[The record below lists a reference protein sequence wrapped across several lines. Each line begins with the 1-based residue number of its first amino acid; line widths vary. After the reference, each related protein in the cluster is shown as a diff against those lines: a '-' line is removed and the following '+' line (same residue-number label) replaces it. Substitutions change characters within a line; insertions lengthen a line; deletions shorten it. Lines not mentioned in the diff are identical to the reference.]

1 MRALRL
7 GLSSLLLLA
16 LLGQTARALQRV
28 RAAQL
33 TGAVQRQVGA
43 ARQSGRLPGPLVR
56 GAMAAL
62 ARAREL
68 DPAAVEPRTFTGDL
82 LLLTGNEAAAA
93 DAYRDAAEHEL
104 RPETLL
110 HWGHALWAEGRR
122 EEALAQWRRV
132 EVLAPRLVADL
143 PASRDELAAAP
154 LRPIPEAARR
164 RAR

>member
-1 MRALRL
+1 MRALRA
-7 GLSSLLLLA
+7 GLFALLLLA
-16 LLGQTARALQRV
+16 LVGQTVRALQRV
-28 RAAQL
+28 RADQL

-43 ARQSGRLPGPLVR
+43 ARQGGRVPGPLVR

-68 DPAAVEPRTFTGDL
+68 DPAAVEPRAFAGDL
-82 LLLTGNEAAAA
+82 LLLSGNEAAAA

-122 EEALAQWRRV
+122 EEALVHWRRV

-143 PASRDELAAAP
+143 PVSRDELSAAP
-154 LRPIPEAARR
+154 LLPMPEP
-164 RAR
+164 